1 MDRLDIGP
9 AATEVHEVLYQL
21 AVHHLAALAA
31 ALADGRHRLPWARW
45 RIDIRDMRRNVRL
58 LLGIAVDREAMIAF
72 AIQLDIQRARL
83 IKPDSERLEEDE
95 VANLNGPVFEPMG
108 KRRTSEL
115 QVACAWD
122 DRLPT
127 PDDMLT

>member
-1 MDRLDIGP
+1 MDRLDVGP
-9 AATEVHEVLYQL
+9 TATEIHEVLYQL

-31 ALADGRHRLPWARW
+31 APADGRHRLPWARW
-45 RIDIRDMRRNVRL
+45 RIDIRDPRRDVWL

-83 IKPDSERLEEDE
+83 ITPDRERLQEDK
-95 VANLNGPVFEPMG
+95 VANLNRPIFKPMG
-108 KRRTSEL
+108 KRRMSEL

-122 DRLPT
+122 DCLPT
-127 PDDMLT
+127 PDDMLA